1 MANKKPLNISEEA
14 AVQMPMKTVAS
25 LIIIVALGTM
35 GYFQIIE
42 RLNVADTRI
51 QIMEKDLEENTEFRI
66 KWPRGQ
72 LGSLPADSEQFMMI
86 EDLYKTTDKINKHV
100 EDMAL
105 NKVNIQMAAKT
116 KNKLSKF
123 EWVKKNIVIVP
134 VVAAILAGTFTS
146 VRYVLSLTDTIEANK
161 QTIINL
167 QRDLTVA
174 EDKLTEVATRLSA
187 AEATWEMAENLYRQ
201 LADQVREHAYDIK
214 DLNR

>member
-1 MANKKPLNISEEA
+1 MSNKPLNIGEEV

-86 EDLYKTTDKINKHV
+86 EDLYKTTDKLNKHI
-100 EDMAL
+100 ESMAL
-105 NKVNIQMAAKT
+105 NKVNIEFLTKQMDK
-116 KNKLSKF
+116 
-123 EWVKKNIVIVP
+123 V
-134 VVAAILAGTFTS
+134 
-146 VRYVLSLTDTIEANK
+146 LTDIESLKDKA
-161 QTIINL
+161 
-167 QRDLTVA
+167 RDMHY
-174 EDKLTEVATRLSA
+174 K
-187 AEATWEMAENLYRQ
+187 NGNGQ
-201 LADQVREHAYDIK
+201 
-214 DLNR
+214 